1 MSQNECIISELLCL
15 QNHES
20 AIDLQR
26 EEQLRIEG
34 GIQVSKICRI
44 QGTEKSKMGSRADL
58 GTAPQIK
65 DMLKRGERATT
76 KKQVGSKIAVV
87 QSTVCLTHIRV
98 GLQSDLGE
106 HLVRFRLGLHKH
118 NRDETERELI

>member
-1 MSQNECIISELLCL
+1 LLQNTGNYTFFREEIHIVQCPKNECIISELLCL
-15 QNHES
+15 QNDES
-20 AIDLQR
+20 AIYLQR

-76 KKQVGSKIAVV
+76 KKNK
-87 QSTVCLTHIRV
+87 
-98 GLQSDLGE
+98 
-106 HLVRFRLGLHKH
+106 K
-118 NRDETERELI
+118 